1 MFLCRRR
8 LCKAISSCKGCENL
22 PGGRTTQ
29 RGDGGPKGVPP
40 SPSRVPGHPPA
51 VPLGDLLDGDAHLG
65 AEAAPGV
72 DHPVGAP
79 AQDHPL
85 ARLRVLVAVLR
96 GEGGRGDGRV
106 TPPST
111 PCHPSVSPPNP
122 VSPPGWAAWGWADP
136 RRPPPARRGRIGPA
150 RRTCPRRGDGPEPPP
165 KMLGTWTPTP
175 LPCPLSPLPD
185 GTRVLP
191 PWLIPFPPQHTR
203 STTN

>member
-1 MFLCRRR
+1 MT
-8 LCKAISSCKGCENL
+8 GV
-22 PGGRTTQ
+22 
-29 RGDGGPKGVPP
+29 PKVFPPP

-96 GEGGRGDGRV
+96 GERRGRGDGCV
-106 TPPST
+106 TPPPPRAT
-111 PCHPSVSPPNP
+111 PLCPPPTPSHLQDGLRGAGQILAARRLLGEEGLDPLAEPARGEGTVLSPPQRC
-122 VSPPGWAAWGWADP
+122 WGHGH
-136 RRPPPARRGRIGPA
+136 RPPP
-150 RRTCPRRGDGPEPPP
+150 
-165 KMLGTWTPTP
+165 
-175 LPCPLSPLPD
+175 CPLNTLPN
-185 GTRVLP
+185 GARVLP
-191 PWLIPFPPQHTR
+191 PWLVPFPPQHTR